1 MRMNDVY
8 TVSVRFHLDREED
21 QRAYAFLQGRGKK
34 EYHSHSRAIIAAV
47 DGFFSR
53 KEQADEDPYLET
65 REKEDAF
72 LSKIEQA
79 VARGV
84 QVTAQE
90 LRVSEVTAPENLA
103 PVEAEVDEEVDFATA
118 MEFIDA
124 LCN

>member
-1 MRMNDVY
+1 MSEVY

-21 QRAYAFLQGRGKK
+21 RRAYAFLQGRGKK
-34 EYHSHSRAIIAAV
+34 EYRSHSRAIIAAV

-72 LSKIEQA
+72 LKKIEQA
-79 VARGV
+79 VVRGA
-84 QVTAQE
+84 QIAAQE
-90 LRVSEVTAPENLA
+90 IQASEVTKPENPTPA
-103 PVEAEVDEEVDFATA
+103 ETEVEDDADFTEA
-118 MEFIDA
+118 MKFIDA

>member
-1 MRMNDVY
+1 MSEVY

-21 QRAYAFLQGRGKK
+21 QRAYAFLQDRGKK
-34 EYHSHSRAIIAAV
+34 EYHSHSRAIIASV

-65 REKEDAF
+65 REKEDNF
-72 LSKIEQA
+72 LRKIEQV

-84 QVTAQE
+84 QVAAQE
-90 LRVSEVTAPENLA
+90 IRVSEIIPSANPAP
-103 PVEAEVDEEVDFATA
+103 AEVEVDDDADFATA

>member
-1 MRMNDVY
+1 MNDVY

-53 KEQADEDPYLET
+53 KEQIDEDPYLET
-65 REKEDAF
+65 REKEDTF
-72 LSKIEQA
+72 LRKIEQA
-79 VARGV
+79 VARGA
-84 QVTAQE
+84 QVAAQE
-90 LRVSEVTAPENLA
+90 NQKPGVTNPENPA
-103 PVEAEVDEEVDFATA
+103 PVETEVMDDADFATA